1 MTVDTRYE
9 RPSAADPSTLAMWRS
24 LGTAVSEALERKRRL
39 GQYWVEW
46 TGSGPRIQQPAGHV
60 ASAETGQQD

>member
-46 TGSGPRIQQPAGHV
+46 TGSGPRIQQPADPAV
-60 ASAETGQQD
+60 PAEASQQD

>member
-39 GQYWVEW
+39 GHYWVEW
-46 TGSGPRIQQPAGHV
+46 TGSGPRIQRPADPAV
-60 ASAETGQQD
+60 PAEASQQD